1 MNVVILKGNL
11 CQEVTLVKTQSGIS
25 VLRNCL
31 AVKRE
36 FSKEDVSDFINI
48 QAWRGTAEF
57 IAKHFRKGL
66 PILVKG
72 EIQTSKYQ
80 DKDGN
85 SRTSTDVIVQSVE
98 FCSSKRDMEPI
109 ERNDGSG
116 SNTKSDDYT
125 AVDKMIETDEDLPF

>member
-25 VLRNCL
+25 VLRNCI

-57 IAKHFRKGL
+57 ISKHFMKGS
-66 PILVKG
+66 PILIKG

-85 SRTSTDVIVQSVE
+85 NRTSTEVIVQNVE
-98 FCSSKRDMEPI
+98 FCSSKRDADNS
-109 ERNDGSG
+109 ERNETLG
-116 SNTKSDDYT
+116 SNAKTDGYT

>member
-11 CQEVTLVKTQSGIS
+11 CQEVTLVQTQSGIS
-25 VLRNCL
+25 VLRNCI

-36 FSKEDVSDFINI
+36 FSKEDISDFINI

-57 IAKHFRKGL
+57 ISKHFRKGS
-66 PILVKG
+66 PILIKG

-85 SRTSTDVIVQSVE
+85 NRTSTDVIVQSVE
-98 FCSSKRDMEPI
+98 FCSSKRDMEPPTTANAT
-109 ERNDGSG
+109 RAAQ
-116 SNTKSDDYT
+116 DDYT
-125 AVDKMIETDEDLPF
+125 AVDKMVETDEDLPF

>member
-1 MNVVILKGNL
+1 M
-11 CQEVTLVKTQSGIS
+11 
-25 VLRNCL
+25 

>member
-25 VLRNCL
+25 VLRNCI

-57 IAKHFRKGL
+57 ISKHFRKGS
-66 PILVKG
+66 PILIKG

-85 SRTSTDVIVQSVE
+85 NRTSTDVIVQSVE
-98 FCSSKRDMEPI
+98 FCSSKRDADNS
-109 ERNDGSG
+109 ERNETSG
-116 SNTKSDDYT
+116 SNDKTDGYT